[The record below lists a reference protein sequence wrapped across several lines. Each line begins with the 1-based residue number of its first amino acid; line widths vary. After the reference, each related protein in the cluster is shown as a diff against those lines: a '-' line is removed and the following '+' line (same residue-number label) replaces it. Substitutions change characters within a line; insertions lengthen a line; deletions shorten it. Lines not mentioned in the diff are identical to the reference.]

1 VAEIVDIGN
10 GVYRVAG
17 GGRHQLAWAAGPASS
32 RWVFYDGRVY
42 VVAPEENAASVHA
55 AHDDMALAS
64 PMPATVAAVRVAAG
78 HAVAR
83 GDVLVMLEA
92 MKMELPIVAPRDG
105 RVRSIA
111 CKPGQL
117 VQPGIPLVELE

>member
-1 VAEIVDIGN
+1 
-10 GVYRVAG
+10 
-17 GGRHQLAWAAGPASS
+17 
-32 RWVFYDGRVY
+32 VFYDGRVY
-42 VVAPEENAASVHA
+42 VVAPEANMAGVHT

-64 PMPATVAAVRVAAG
+64 PMPATVAAVRVAPG
-78 HAVAR
+78 QAVAR
-83 GDVLVMLEA
+83 GDVLIMLEA

-111 CKPGQL
+111 CTPGQI